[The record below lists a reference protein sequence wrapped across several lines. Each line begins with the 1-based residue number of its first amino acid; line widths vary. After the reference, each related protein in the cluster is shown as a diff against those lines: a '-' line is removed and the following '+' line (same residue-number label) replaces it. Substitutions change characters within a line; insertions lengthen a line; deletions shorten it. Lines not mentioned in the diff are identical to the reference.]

1 MRHVGFIRTKDNC
14 KALLSLWDEI
24 WENERAGLD
33 RKTKARIAGVSSK
46 MKTFGFLL
54 YLELAIIAHSQTD
67 ALSQTLQHKTMTLLE
82 GKNLAK
88 GTVKC
93 LKDLRNEN
101 MFNLFYQKAL
111 LRQKKLARG

>member
-1 MRHVGFIRTKDNC
+1 MN
-14 KALLSLWDEI
+14 S
-24 WENERAGLD
+24 
-33 RKTKARIAGVSSK
+33 KTKARILGMSSK
-46 MKTFGFLL
+46 MKIFDFLL
-54 YLELAIIAHSQTD
+54 YLELDIIVYSQTG

-101 MFNLFYQKAL
+101 IFNLFYQKAL
-111 LRQKKLARG
+111 L